1 VPPPQTSTFVA
12 AMPSLQVVPFARV
25 VTVQDE
31 VPLQVR
37 VLHWS
42 DVHAMAV
49 PAHTPLLLQVSV

>member
-12 AMPSLQVVPFARV
+12 AMPSLHVVPSGRD

-42 DVHAMAV
+42 DVQVMVV